1 MIFNRLAKFGD
12 QNFRQLK
19 TYLEIIIRN
28 CKTQKIRPYMNSM
41 RVSGTKD
48 ESYKVISQKMG
59 VITALGE

>member
-28 CKTQKIRPYMNSM
+28 YKTQKIRPYMNSM

-48 ESYKVISQKMG
+48 ESYKVIS
-59 VITALGE
+59 